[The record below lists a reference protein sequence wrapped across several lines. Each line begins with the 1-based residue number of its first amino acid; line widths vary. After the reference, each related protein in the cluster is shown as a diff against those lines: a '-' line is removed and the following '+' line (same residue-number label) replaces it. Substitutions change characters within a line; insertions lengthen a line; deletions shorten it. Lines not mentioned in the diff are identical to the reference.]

1 MLRCLTDC
9 NQGEEV
15 IVRSVN
21 IGHRQRIRLANLGL
35 FPGVKIK
42 KIKSAPFSGPVEII
56 VRGTSLVI
64 GRGIASRIMVECNH
78 SCAPPPSRYRK
89 HFFT

>member
-42 KIKSAPFSGPVEII
+42 KVKSAPFSGPVEII
-56 VRGTSLVI
+56 VKGTSLVI

-89 HFFT
+89 HFVI